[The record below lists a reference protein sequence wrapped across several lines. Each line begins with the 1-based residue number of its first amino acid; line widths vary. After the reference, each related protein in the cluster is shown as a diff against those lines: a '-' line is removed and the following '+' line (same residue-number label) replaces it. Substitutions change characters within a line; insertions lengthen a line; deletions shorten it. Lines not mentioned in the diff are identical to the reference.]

1 MHTTSRIHEIIGL
14 ASVVAVCVAVC
25 SVAAFKSEGTLC
37 AALFV
42 FVPLAIAALSNRRTR
57 ARASGGDR

>member
-1 MHTTSRIHEIIGL
+1 MHTASRIHEIIGL
-14 ASVVAVCVAVC
+14 ATVVAVC

-57 ARASGGDR
+57 G

>member
-1 MHTTSRIHEIIGL
+1 MHTASRIHEIIGL
-14 ASVVAVCVAVC
+14 STVVA
-25 SVAAFKSEGTLC
+25 VAAFKSEGTLC

-57 ARASGGDR
+57 G